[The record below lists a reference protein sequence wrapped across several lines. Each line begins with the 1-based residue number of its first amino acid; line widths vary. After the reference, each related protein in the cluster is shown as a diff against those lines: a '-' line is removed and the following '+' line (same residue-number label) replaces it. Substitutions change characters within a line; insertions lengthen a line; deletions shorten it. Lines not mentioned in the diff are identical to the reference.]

1 MAVEQGP
8 WAVWDASVCS
18 SVGGSMDEN
27 LSWEVT
33 MAAVKIIR
41 DEHVVRVVVC
51 RRFRSQV
58 LSS

>member
-1 MAVEQGP
+1 
-8 WAVWDASVCS
+8 
-18 SVGGSMDEN
+18 MDEN